1 MIARI
6 VLAAL
11 LAAVIVLRA
20 AAAAEVVPA
29 GGRAAD
35 RRGGGRAWCATS
47 WPSRGIAGELP
58 SRSASPRHRCPIGP
72 ATPMRV
78 ALVDL
83 RYDRRTGRFQ
93 GRLAGDAALGR
104 DHADRRPRA
113 GSTSWSRSRCRPGRS
128 PAARRSPTPT
138 SRAAWL
144 PAASL
149 PDDGLRRAEDLVGRQ
164 AVRRSPPGRAARAGE
179 VAAPWQVR
187 RGEDASMAFSR
198 GGLQIVTA
206 AEALENGRQGQTIR
220 VRNAASGEVRQAVV
234 VGPRRVEVLGV
245 AP

>member
-1 MIARI
+1 
-6 VLAAL
+6 
-11 LAAVIVLRA
+11 
-20 AAAAEVVPA
+20 
-29 GGRAAD
+29 
-35 RRGGGRAWCATS
+35 
-47 WPSRGIAGELP
+47 
-58 SRSASPRHRCPIGP
+58 
-72 ATPMRV
+72 MRV

-83 RYDRRTGRFQ
+83 RYDRRSGRFQ
-93 GRLAGDAALGR
+93 GRLQATLPSGETTAIATSGRVDELVEVAVPTRPIARGETIADADVA
-104 DHADRRPRA
+104 
-113 GSTSWSRSRCRPGRS
+113 
-128 PAARRSPTPT
+128 
-138 SRAAWL
+138 AAWL

-164 AVRRSPPGRAARAGE
+164 AVRPLAAGRAARAGE

-206 AEALENGRQGQTIR
+206 AEVLENGRQGQSIR

-245 AP
+245 VP